1 MRYLPS
7 DTARQYGNNFHTK
20 INSHILK
27 TDKLQYHSRA
37 NNADL
42 INTNEMKH
50 VLFYIRG
57 LRIGKTFKSSRQ
69 HDNIVKIPQF
79 DIQGN
84 QVKQVLLVLQ
94 NQ

>member
-1 MRYLPS
+1 
-7 DTARQYGNNFHTK
+7 
-20 INSHILK
+20 
-27 TDKLQYHSRA
+27 
-37 NNADL
+37 
-42 INTNEMKH
+42 MKH
-50 VLFYIRG
+50 VLFYTRG

-79 DIQGN
+79 NIQGN